1 MRVSRTP
8 RRGPRRRR
16 SAAHGARGTRD
27 LPAFLALAAAVVLA
41 AGPAAAQ
48 PVDPAGVGGRVLG
61 AASPL
66 PSATVYAYQLA
77 DRSHRRVLTD
87 GEGGFLFDGLPA
99 GLYKIVAHKPG
110 FVPVVLRL
118 TRATTDAYQYLE
130 LQLAEAEAAEAR
142 GGPDFW
148 SVQAEIPPDVLRDM
162 TIAELEAA
170 TRGAVW
176 TTAPRAA
183 FQTALQVDSGVD
195 DIAAHGADAR
205 VTTARV
211 DIGADLG
218 AVRLGLTG
226 DYLTLAPARTD
237 DARGGADAFD
247 GQRSALSLEMANGEQ
262 TRVNLS
268 SQSNHMSGAAGPSGS
283 FDFEQHRLSLSH
295 ALGVHSRSQLVAQY
309 TAENNFHRLGGWIE
323 PAGIPEAS
331 QSWRVEGSYQQDLSH
346 RSSIETGFL
355 YRQLEGG
362 TVDGGL
368 LPELAQERVDV
379 FARGGLRV
387 QPAVVVQYGL
397 YTTLFDGTV
406 SLIPQGGVMLQLAP
420 TWQASL
426 LASHRFDDDA
436 EPARGFLPVY
446 FAETG
451 ECDQNEAQCYQLVFT
466 HQKDEEQ
473 ALSFGATHREF
484 GDVERVYFDEGF
496 FNRFE
501 SLYLV
506 PGDRV
511 PELQFTASRRLT
523 PTIVT
528 RFESSLGAGGG
539 GIFHAADHSRY
550 ENQIGYLVTS
560 LDTRFQ
566 TTSTGLY
573 VAFHQLRQQLD
584 ALDRGATPVSEVEV
598 ERLQVRVTQD
608 LAFLRELAADWA
620 LKLDMELSRGA
631 SPYDT
636 AAPDDEIRRRL
647 LGGIAVSF

>member
-1 MRVSRTP
+1 MRKSL
-8 RRGPRRRR
+8 
-16 SAAHGARGTRD
+16 SARD
-27 LPAFLALAAAVVLA
+27 LPAFIALAAAALLA
-41 AGPAAAQ
+41 AVPAAAE
-48 PVDPAGVGGRVLG
+48 PAEPAGIGGRVLG

-66 PSATVYAYQLA
+66 PAATVYAYQLA
-77 DRSHRRVLTD
+77 DRSHRRVETN

-99 GLYKIVAHKPG
+99 GLYKIIAYKPG

-118 TRATTDAYQYLE
+118 TRATADAYQYLE
-130 LQLAEAEAAEAR
+130 LQLAEAEKVAAR
-142 GGPDFW
+142 GGSDFW
-148 SVQAEIPPDVLRDM
+148 SAQAEIPPDVLRDL

-170 TRGAVW
+170 TREAGWTAVPW
-176 TTAPRAA
+176 AA
-183 FQTALQVDSGVD
+183 FQTALQVESGVD
-195 DIAAHGADAR
+195 DIAAGGSDAQVTGGR
-205 VTTARV
+205 VGIEGR
-211 DIGADLG
+211 LG
-218 AVRLGLTG
+218 TVRLGLSG
-226 DYLTLAPARTD
+226 DYLELAPVRTA
-237 DARGGADAFD
+237 DARGGAGEFD
-247 GQRSALSLEMANGEQ
+247 GQRSALSVEMASGEH

-268 SQSNHMSGAAGPSGS
+268 SQTNHMSGAAGASGS

-295 ALGVHSRSQLVAQY
+295 ALGMRSRSQLIAQY
-309 TAENNFHRLGGWIE
+309 TAENNFHRQGWIE
-323 PAGIPEAS
+323 PAAIPEAS
-331 QSWRVEGSYQQDLSH
+331 ESWRVEGSYQHELSH
-346 RSSIETGFL
+346 RSSFETGFR
-355 YRQLEGG
+355 YRQLEGAAA
-362 TVDGGL
+362 GGAGV
-368 LPELAQERVDV
+368 LPDLAEERVDL
-379 FARGGLRV
+379 FGRGGLRV
-387 QPAVVVQYGL
+387 RPALVIQYGL

-406 SLIPQGGVMLQLAP
+406 SLIPQGGLVLQLAP

-426 LASHRFDDDA
+426 LASHRIEESG
-436 EPARGFLPVY
+436 EPASGFVPAY

-451 ECDQNEAQCYQLVFT
+451 ECDQNEAQCYQVVFT
-466 HQKDEEQ
+466 RQKDDEQ
-473 ALSFGATHREF
+473 SLSFGATHREY

-496 FNRFE
+496 FNRLE

-511 PELQFTASRRLT
+511 PELQFAASRRLT

-528 RFESSLGAGGG
+528 RFESSFGAGGG
-539 GIFHAADHSRY
+539 GIFRAADQSRY
-550 ENQIGYLVTS
+550 ENEVDYLVTS

-573 VAFHQLRQQLD
+573 LAFHHLRQALDGLD
-584 ALDRGATPVSEVEV
+584 AGALPVSEVEV

>member
-8 RRGPRRRR
+8 RRGLGRRR
-16 SAAHGARGTRD
+16 SSAQKVRSTRD
-27 LPAFLALAAAVVLA
+27 LPAFVALAAAALLA
-41 AGPAAAQ
+41 ATPAAAA
-48 PVDPAGVGGRVLG
+48 PTDPAGVGGRVLG
-61 AASPL
+61 TASPL
-66 PSATVYAYQLA
+66 PSAIVYAYQLA

-110 FVPVVLRL
+110 FVPMVLPL
-118 TRATTDAYQYLE
+118 TRATADAYQYLE
-130 LQLAEAEAAEAR
+130 LQLAAAEETEAR
-142 GGPDFW
+142 GGRDFW

-170 TRGAVW
+170 TRTGW
-176 TTAPRAA
+176 TAAPRAA
-183 FQTALQVDSGVD
+183 FQTALQVEQGVD
-195 DIAAHGADAR
+195 DIAARGTDAR
-205 VTTARV
+205 VSIGRV

-218 AVRLGLTG
+218 QVRLGLTG
-226 DYLTLAPARTD
+226 DYLQLAPARTD
-237 DARGGADAFD
+237 DARGGADALD

-268 SQSNHMSGAAGPSGS
+268 SQSNHMSGTAGAGGS

-309 TAENNFHRLGGWIE
+309 TSESNYHRLGWIE
-323 PAGIPEAS
+323 PAAIPEAS
-331 QSWRVEGSYQQDLSH
+331 QSWRVEGSYQHDLSH
-346 RSSIETGFL
+346 RSSLETGFR
-355 YRQLEGG
+355 YRQLEIGSA
-362 TVDGGL
+362 DGGV
-368 LPELAQERVDV
+368 LPELAQERVDLY
-379 FARGGLRV
+379 ARSGLRV
-387 QPAVVVQYGL
+387 QPALVVEYGL
-397 YTTLFDGTV
+397 YTTLYDGTM
-406 SLIPQGGVMLQLAP
+406 SLIPQTGLVLQLAP
-420 TWQASL
+420 TWQMSV
-426 LASHRFDDDA
+426 LASHRFDD
-436 EPARGFLPVY
+436 EPERPNGFLPVY

-451 ECDQNEAQCYQLVFT
+451 DCDQNEAQCYQLVFT
-466 HQKDEEQ
+466 HEKDEEQ
-473 ALSFGATHREF
+473 TLSFGATHREF
-484 GDVERVYFDEGF
+484 GEVERVYFDEGF

-528 RFESSLGAGGG
+528 RLESSFGAGGG
-539 GIFHAADHSRY
+539 GIFRAADHSRY
-550 ENQIGYLVTS
+550 ENQVGYLVTS

-566 TTSTGLY
+566 ATSTGLY
-573 VAFHQLRQQLD
+573 VAFHRLHQELD

-608 LAFLRELAADWA
+608 LGFLRELAADWA

-631 SPYDT
+631 SPYDLDS
-636 AAPDDEIRRRL
+636 PDDEIRRRL

>member
-8 RRGPRRRR
+8 RRGPGRRR
-16 SAAHGARGTRD
+16 SAAQAAPNTRD
-27 LPAFLALAAAVVLA
+27 LPAFVALALTALLAAV
-41 AGPAAAQ
+41 PAAAE

-87 GEGGFLFDGLPA
+87 GEGGFLFDALPA

-118 TRATTDAYQYLE
+118 TRATADAYQYLE
-130 LQLAEAEAAEAR
+130 LQLAEAEKA
-142 GGPDFW
+142 GGHSGPDFW

-170 TRGAVW
+170 TRGAGWVV
-176 TTAPRAA
+176 APRAA

-195 DIAAHGADAR
+195 DIAARGADAR
-205 VTTARV
+205 VTTARL

-218 AVRLGLTG
+218 AVRLGLKG
-226 DYLTLAPARTD
+226 DYLTLAPAKAA
-237 DARGGADAFD
+237 DAHGGGDAFD
-247 GQRSALSLEMANGEQ
+247 GQGSAVSLEMANGEQ
-262 TRVNLS
+262 TLVNLS
-268 SQSNHMSGAAGPSGS
+268 SQSNRMSDATGASGS

-295 ALGVHSRSQLVAQY
+295 ARGVRSRSQLVAQY
-309 TAENNFHRLGGWIE
+309 TSESNYHRLGWIE
-323 PAGIPEAS
+323 PAAIPETS
-331 QSWRVEGSYQQDLSH
+331 QSWRVEGSYQHDLSH
-346 RSSIETGFL
+346 RSSLETGFR
-355 YRQLEGG
+355 YRQLETG
-362 TVDGGL
+362 TVDGGV
-368 LPELAQERVDV
+368 LPELAQERVDLFTRAGV
-379 FARGGLRV
+379 RMR
-387 QPAVVVQYGL
+387 PALVVEYGL
-397 YTTLFDGTV
+397 YTTLYDGTV
-406 SLIPQGGVMLQLAP
+406 SLIPQTGVVLQLAP
-420 TWQASL
+420 TWQMSV
-426 LASHRFDDDA
+426 LASHRFDDEA
-436 EPARGFLPVY
+436 ERPNGFLPVY

-473 ALSFGATHREF
+473 TLSFGATHREF
-484 GDVERVYFDEGF
+484 GEVERIYFDEGF

-523 PTIVT
+523 PTIIT
-528 RFESSLGAGGG
+528 RLESSIGAGGG
-539 GIFHAADHSRY
+539 GIFRAADLSRY
-550 ENQIGYLVTS
+550 ENQVGYLVTS

-566 TTSTGLY
+566 ATSTGVY
-573 VAFHQLRQQLD
+573 IAFHRLHQELE

-631 SPYDT
+631 SPYDLDS
-636 AAPDDEIRRRL
+636 PDDGIRRRL